1 MDSPALPDARPR
13 YANWLFWLGWVA
25 ASEIG
30 ILLAVGAMVG
40 SIFVAK
46 ATVTGV
52 NEDRL
57 AGVLLFPIVGA
68 SLGASQ
74 WAVLR
79 TRISKAGWWILTT
92 VVGLLGGVVLGGGA
106 VQALSYVTGR
116 PWDWDFG
123 PNLLALYAIIGFS
136 LGLVQLPVLRP
147 HITGSAVWLLASMA
161 GWLTLG
167 LIIGKSIDRTS
178 DILALGPV
186 PAAFTGLALLWLLRT
201 PRTRPAGSA

>member
-30 ILLAVGAMVG
+30 ILLAACAMVG
-40 SIFVAK
+40 SIFIAK
-46 ATVTGV
+46 ATVAGV

-57 AGVLLFPIVGA
+57 AGVLLFPILGA

-74 WAVLR
+74 WVVLR
-79 TRISKAGWWILTT
+79 TRISKAGWWILAT

-116 PWDWDFG
+116 PWNWDFRPG
-123 PNLLALYAIIGFS
+123 LLTLYAIMGLS
-136 LGLVQLPVLRP
+136 LGLTQLPVLWR
-147 HITGSAVWLLASMA
+147 HIKGAAVWILASMV
-161 GWLTLG
+161 GWLALG

-186 PAAFTGLALLWLLRT
+186 PAAFTGLALLWLLRP
-201 PRTRPAGSA
+201 PRTLPPGSA